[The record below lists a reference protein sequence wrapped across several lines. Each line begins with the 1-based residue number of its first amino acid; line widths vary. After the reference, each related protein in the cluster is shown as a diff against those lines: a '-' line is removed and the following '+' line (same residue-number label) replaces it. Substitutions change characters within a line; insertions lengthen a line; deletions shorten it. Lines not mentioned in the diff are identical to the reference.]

1 MAAVTTLK
9 VRPVDPRDQR
19 WEAWQ
24 PAYRVYFWR
33 RWQGGGY
40 ASREFELSGGD
51 VGDVLLWADRNATED
66 ETYTLYATASTADGL
81 GLIRLAGD
89 DPTRN

>member
-1 MAAVTTLK
+1 MTAVTTLE
-9 VRPVDPRDQR
+9 VRSVDPRDQR

-24 PAYRVYFWR
+24 PAYRVYFR
-33 RWQGGGY
+33 RPERGGY

-51 VGDVLLWADRNATED
+51 VLEVLSWADRNAAEG
-66 ETYTLYATASTADGL
+66 ETYTLHVTASTADGL

-89 DPTRN
+89 DPTRT